1 MAGRFVWAR
10 PRSPRADT
18 PGFAVQAAIG
28 IAPSQQHTVGR
39 KRNTVSDRH
48 ARQRKTTEGTFAMKN
63 WLGVA
68 IRAAIAGTGRATAP
82 LRPLSR
88 ASILTGLLAV
98 GPFAPVLLFP
108 FVVSMAAHAQAISTT
123 TVQGTVYDASG
134 APASGT
140 LLISWPAFTTAASQ
154 SVSAGSTSVTIGAD
168 GFVSVN
174 LAPNLGAT
182 PAGLYYTVVYQL
194 SDGTVNTEY
203 WVVPATTTATIA
215 SVQAQVLPAAQ
226 AVQAVTKAYVDQQIA
241 ALGTSQLSPSGGTLT
256 GPLTLSGDPTTPLMA
271 ADKHYVDQSFAQA
284 VPLAGGTMT
293 GPLATPAVNG
303 LASPVNGS
311 AQTNLQ
317 STVTAASSS
326 GAMIVPPAYSGTDTF
341 TNPSGIRVEDW
352 RTGGSQQHARNVKE
366 FGAVCDGVT
375 DDTAALQAAIN
386 YAQSHHVGLTLPSGI
401 CRTHQLNWHLESIGG
416 QGTQNSA
423 LMGYPG
429 EDILATSADS
439 PTLFSGTHLHDFT
452 LYVDQSTDVS
462 CSPAQARAAAGS
474 CTVNRPVA
482 SGSIL
487 SPGGNG
493 LTATAGSG
501 PAWSIGNC
509 AIAMPATT
517 GAGGNGL
524 RNAVVE
530 NITIAT
536 SGNDPLGSYPG
547 ASSTHTCGLYLAQWP
562 TGSQFR
568 NLVLRGLGTGIAI
581 PALPAATPAG
591 LNADNNLWINLTL
604 DTVHGFVAAVGAN
617 NLIDGLSA
625 HAWNSAA
632 TGESPTGIV
641 LDFAAPQQGWT
652 VRNPQVLPEWIAVQP
667 QLTVTTASGAVTAV
681 NIGPEHGLG
690 FEAYG
695 PSVPLQFSGSCT
707 AAAHASVNA
716 DGSLGGVT
724 VTAAGFGCSATTT
737 ASVNVSGT
745 AMAARAV
752 NLLTGQRITL
762 LGGSLGSSSGGYT
775 VWNAASSRTLNTAI
789 LGGGTLPVTTTPYP
803 ALVIAPSAEANG
815 LASGYNGSANH
826 FSQTGLSSSNLADS
840 GLGNR
845 LEQTSG
851 GSQHTLE
858 TARLEEGRATA
869 DFALLGGGAA
879 NQAFSSLNDLFLT
892 AEDLLSPSGESN
904 GTGSQS
910 GKDATA
916 PVTGSY
922 VRAVGGAWDTS
933 GNWNVRGNSA
943 AFLLGQGFPAGNG
956 TWEIA
961 AKADTAASQ
970 ELKLSGT
977 VSGQSCVFADQIVN
991 LTTSWQVFRI
1001 PYNTVTGNPSCDS
1014 GTAGNAV
1021 NAQGMPPS
1029 TTTNVETAWMAFV
1042 PAYQQLLVANEPTA
1056 PEQAANKAYVDQA
1069 VASQIANGS
1078 GELPLAGGTMTGAL
1092 NAPVVNGTTNCA
1104 LAGSVNGC
1112 VSSVASAL
1120 IPPGTTGSY
1129 AQYAAMQATAQCVY
1143 DATQGGAVTTVVPG
1157 QIGQGYTVAPLVT
1170 VSGGGG
1176 SGLQVAAN
1184 LSNGEVTSY
1193 TVTSGGS
1200 GYTSCPTIA
1209 VAPPPAPKQP
1219 APVLDQRRGVT
1230 TYSADI
1236 RVDDFGCA
1244 GDGVTDDTQ
1253 CFNNAIEYATGNGTH
1268 AGSITLTQG
1277 KTYFIGT
1284 ITGYMQTA
1292 WDDGTAPSTDT
1303 CNGVPCTN
1311 LPPETPGYFGYA
1323 IRIPSTQSN
1332 PLTIYG
1338 NGATITSSFTG
1349 SAESASQFTMAAP
1362 YFAIFG
1368 SDTSIAS
1375 WNLYDLNFSNVFVAA
1390 TTVSAAYWQWNHVAM
1405 NNVGMALLVG
1415 SSQYDQFHNLNLQA
1429 MMSGLIIGGWWKSRA
1444 PGTST
1449 EGIAVLNDYNLGDA
1463 TTVDGIVFYGFNWST
1478 QAQSQTAQNALD
1490 TWFNTYF
1497 FHVQDNQ
1504 TRLTDQNKAPAGGVT
1519 DALWRGVYQ
1528 VMFATYSR
1536 YYRPVNGVYLHN
1548 ANVKFTQNYPII
1560 GTAATGWTIDS
1571 IGTELVGWCD
1581 ANPAYGAYGSSSCPN
1596 PYDSVDNQ
1604 LMGAV
1609 LLYDFQNM
1617 TARNI
1622 NVTGSPIA
1630 DTVAEPPQV
1639 SLAQQVN
1646 DFRTNLTNMNSLAA
1660 SAIVPRT
1667 ASATTTRLNIGVATE
1682 TGLAGQQNFD
1692 SGELCLHSVI
1702 GGYGDAWC
1710 MRAADGLN
1718 PGANQPPR
1726 YFVLENDGYFGFQG
1740 LTALQVPGLRVRP
1753 GAISASDS
1761 TLPVTDFAAQS
1772 FAIAGGTVRPGSCAT
1787 VPGVTLPNAATTD
1800 GVLTV
1805 TPPSGVSGLQ
1815 WSGVVTAANTISV
1828 TACNATTAPLNY
1840 PAGTYQ
1846 AFLLAGGAAPAIP
1859 ATSGGT
1865 PTATAALTQSQ
1876 GDLVVGD
1883 ANGNPT
1889 RLPGN
1894 SSTTPALLV
1903 DVGNGTGAFEPTW
1916 ETAPQLAG
1924 GNLTGLNASNI
1935 TTGTLA
1941 IADGGTGATTAAQAL
1956 SNLGGVSLT
1965 AATTVFSGALTAK
1978 TIGGLTEVDQ
1988 QSGAN
1993 LGAQLAACVA
2003 ALPATGGTCDARNYK
2018 GAQTIS
2024 TAVTVSVP
2032 NTRIDLPC
2040 ATITMTAPL
2049 VIPAGVRGVRL
2060 HGCSLR
2066 GGTAASGLTGGTVL
2080 AYNGSG
2086 AAVQVGDSTYAQDTM
2101 GFAMDNVL
2109 VNTTGAA
2116 SAGTEALAAWR
2127 VQELDLESDYYLGNA
2142 NQTAMVLDGTGNYTG
2157 GTLLDQDFNGYQV
2170 ALHGV
2175 GHQVANAAATDWLN
2189 ASTFVRLHIDCPT
2202 TSGSA
2207 IAGTIG
2213 VDLVQGDGNT
2223 FTGGDI
2229 EGCATAVH
2237 LGPNAQNNTLVG
2249 VRNEGST
2256 TQVEADAGSQFNS
2269 WMTGGTM
2276 FSGAL
2281 VDNGSR
2287 NSFWDAFHRTFNG
2300 VNGDWYASQKDATVT
2315 NHYRLGTGAGNVR
2328 GLEWESQVDNGTAA
2342 TQYNWLWGLTDGGS
2356 GESNWIFQDL
2366 INGTIRLQMEEHNA
2380 AGNNTTAINGTGT
2393 GNVCFQCSG
2402 NAGTGGVAFASGGA
2416 TPTTVATVDGSGNA
2430 NFLGTLAVGG
2440 TTDFSGSTMV
2450 RNLADAEIDQTLQA
2464 GRTTTQK
2471 ESFVYKDYTGASQW
2485 YMVKDG
2491 SNNWALNSAIDGLD
2505 HIKAY
2510 QNGDEYLDAAGTG
2523 AVRMNVEANAG
2534 TGGVVFYSGGATPT
2548 AVAKIDGSGNLTVA
2562 SCTGCGGSS
2571 GGAGT
2576 VGSGT
2581 AGQLAYYATTGTTV
2595 SGLGT
2600 TGTGSAVLAT
2610 GPTIATPTVTG
2621 TTTATGNVNL
2631 TNVADAAETLTI
2643 QPGKTAEQNGSVQW
2657 NSYTGSAAWTWKKD
2671 SGNALRMQ
2679 DTANALDRMVAY
2691 PNGQTAINA
2700 GAGANAVV
2708 INNGSG
2714 SGTGGLIV
2722 YAGGANAN
2730 SAAMTVTGA
2739 GNLTVPGTV
2748 SANLF
2753 QSSYGGMRVN
2763 AGAPLVLINGTSS
2776 ATATQCVNGG
2786 FVSIQGF
2793 YWNGSA
2799 NTMDSMNIQPSCTPG
2814 VNGAETLNITNS
2826 GSSGPFTVAVAGAE
2840 TVQSVA
2846 GSGGMTMA
2854 AGTAAGAG
2862 ATIGCASGH
2871 VCDGVSGMLTLTT
2884 GTGTTTGNLATL
2896 TFPFAHTNS
2905 ANCMVQ
2911 TTLAGSGTVNALEW
2925 SETTAGLTLTA
2936 DAALTPATGYTVRY
2950 WCGGQ

>member
-1 MAGRFVWAR
+1 
-10 PRSPRADT
+10 
-18 PGFAVQAAIG
+18 
-28 IAPSQQHTVGR
+28 
-39 KRNTVSDRH
+39 
-48 ARQRKTTEGTFAMKN
+48 MKN

-68 IRAAIAGTGRATAP
+68 TRAAIAGVGRASAP
-82 LRPLSR
+82 LRPLSL
-88 ASILTGLLAV
+88 AAILTGLLAV

-108 FVVSMAAHAQAISTT
+108 FAASVAAHGQAITTT

-293 GPLATPAVNG
+293 GPLATPAING

-317 STVTAASSS
+317 STVTAAGTT
-326 GAMIVPPAYSGTDTF
+326 GAMIVPPTYSGTDTF

-366 FGAVCDGVT
+366 FGAVCDGAT

-416 QGTQNSA
+416 QGAQNSA

-439 PTLFSGTHLHDFT
+439 PTLFSGTRLHDFT

-462 CSPAQARAAAGS
+462 CSPAQARSAAGS

-524 RNAVVE
+524 RNAVLE

-568 NLVLRGLGTGIAI
+568 NLTLRGLGTGIAI
-581 PALPAATPAG
+581 PALPAATPTG
-591 LNADNNLWINLTL
+591 LTADNNLWINLTL

-652 VRNPQVLPEWIAVQP
+652 LRNPQVLPEWIAVQP
-667 QLTVTTASGAVTAV
+667 KLTVTTASGAVTAV

-690 FEAYG
+690 FEPYG
-695 PSVPLQFSGSCT
+695 PSVPLLFSGSCT

-716 DGSLGGVT
+716 DGSLGAVT

-752 NLLTGQRITL
+752 NLFTGQRITL

-789 LGGGTLPVTTTPYP
+789 LGGGTLPVSTTTYP
-803 ALVIAPSAEANG
+803 ALVLAPSAEANG

-826 FSQTGLSSSNLADS
+826 FTQTGLSSSSLADS

-858 TARLEEGRATA
+858 TARLDEGRATA

-892 AEDLLSPSGESN
+892 AEDLLSPAGESN

-910 GKDATA
+910 GRDATA

-922 VRAVGGAWDTS
+922 VRALGGAWDTG
-933 GNWNVRGNSA
+933 GNWSVRGSSG

-970 ELKLSGT
+970 ELKLTGT
-977 VSGQSCVFADQIVN
+977 AGGQSCVFADQIVN
-991 LTTSWQVFRI
+991 LTTSWQIFRI
-1001 PYNTVTGNPSCDS
+1001 PYNTVTGNTACDS
-1014 GTAGNAV
+1014 GTAGNTV
-1021 NAQGMPPS
+1021 NAQAMPPS

-1042 PAYQQLLVANEPTA
+1042 PAFQQLLVANAPTT

-1069 VASQIANGS
+1069 VATQIANGS

-1092 NAPVVNGTTNCA
+1092 NAPVVNGTANCA

-1112 VSSVASAL
+1112 VGSAASAL
-1120 IPPGTTGSY
+1120 IPPGTTGSF
-1129 AQYAAMQATAQCVY
+1129 AQYATMPATAQCVY
-1143 DATQGGAVTTVVPG
+1143 DPTQGGAITSVVPG
-1157 QIGQGYTVAPLVT
+1157 QLGQGYTVAPLVS

-1176 SGLQVAAN
+1176 SGLQVTAN
-1184 LSNGEVTSY
+1184 LSNGSVTSY
-1193 TVTSGGS
+1193 TVSSGGS
-1200 GYTSCPTIA
+1200 GYTNCPSIS
-1209 VAPPPAPKQP
+1209 VAPPPAASQP
-1219 APVLDQRRGVT
+1219 APVLDQRRGAT

-1253 CFNNAIEYATGNGTH
+1253 CFNNAIQYATASGRH

-1292 WDDGTAPSTDT
+1292 WDDGTAPPTDT

-1311 LPPETPGYFGYA
+1311 LPPETPGYVGYA
-1323 IRIPSTQSN
+1323 IRVVSSPGA

-1338 NGATITSSFTG
+1338 NGATIASDFQG
-1349 SAESASQFTMAAP
+1349 SAVSAAQYTLASP
-1362 YFAIFG
+1362 YFAVFG
-1368 SDTSIAS
+1368 SDGSITD
-1375 WNLYDLNFSNVFVAA
+1375 WNLYDLNIRSAFIGAM
-1390 TTVSAAYWQWNHVAM
+1390 TYSAAHWDWDRVNLSGT
-1405 NNVGMALLVG
+1405 GMIALLG
-1415 SSQYDQFHNLNLQA
+1415 SSQLDNFQNINAQS
-1429 MMSGLIIGGWWKSRA
+1429 MMSGIVVGGWWKSRA
-1444 PGTST
+1444 PATST
-1449 EGIAVLNDYNLGDA
+1449 SGAAILNEYNLGDS
-1463 TTVDGIVFYGFNWST
+1463 THLDGINFTGYGFGSL
-1478 QAQSQTAQNALD
+1478 AQSQTAQNALD

-1504 TRLTDQNKAPAGGVT
+1504 TRLTDQNRAPAGGVT
-1519 DALWRGVYQ
+1519 DSLWRGIYEIMLAV
-1528 VMFATYSR
+1528 YSR
-1536 YYRPVNGVYLHN
+1536 YYRPVIDVQVRN
-1548 ANVKFTQNYPII
+1548 ASVKFTQNYMVV
-1560 GTAATGWTIDS
+1560 GTAATNWKFDTLGA
-1571 IGTELVGWCD
+1571 EVVGWCD
-1581 ANPAYGAYGSSSCPN
+1581 GNSQFGAYGSTACPN
-1596 PYDSVDNQ
+1596 PYDSVNNQ
-1604 LMGAV
+1604 LPGAV
-1609 LLYDFQNM
+1609 LLYDFQGIRANDVGVGGM
-1617 TARNI
+1617 
-1622 NVTGSPIA
+1622 PIA
-1630 DTVAEPPQV
+1630 DAFAEPPQV
-1639 SLAQQVN
+1639 SAAQQLT
-1646 DFRTNLTNMNSLAA
+1646 DFRNNLSNIGSTPDSG
-1660 SAIVPRT
+1660 IVPRT
-1667 ASATTTRLNIGVATE
+1667 APVTSIRFNIGPSTATAIPGE
-1682 TGLAGQQNFD
+1682 VNFD
-1692 SGELCLHSVI
+1692 SGEICQHGTM
-1702 GGYGDAWC
+1702 GGFDDGWC
-1710 MRAADGLN
+1710 MRAADGLTE
-1718 PGANQPPR
+1718 GVNQPPR
-1726 YFVLENDGYFGFQG
+1726 YFVLENDGYVGLQG
-1740 LTALQVPGLRVRP
+1740 TTALQVPGLRVRP
-1753 GAISASDS
+1753 GTISASDS

-1787 VPGVTLPNAATTD
+1787 VPGITLPNAATTD
-1800 GVLTV
+1800 GVLFV

-1815 WSGVVTAANTISV
+1815 WSGAVTAANTISV
-1828 TACNATTAPLNY
+1828 TACNATTAPLSY

-1846 AFLLAGGAAPAIP
+1846 AFLLAGAAAPATP

-1865 PTATAALTQSQ
+1865 PAATASLTESQ

-1903 DVGNGTGAFEPTW
+1903 DVGNGTGAFQPVW

-1956 SNLGGVSLT
+1956 GNLGGASLT
-1965 AATTVFSGALTAK
+1965 AATTAFGGELTAK
-1978 TIGGLTEVDQ
+1978 SVGGLAQVDQ
-1988 QSGAN
+1988 QGGAN
-1993 LGAQLAACVA
+1993 FGAQLAACVA
-2003 ALPATGGTCDARNYK
+2003 ALPSSGGTCDARNYG

-2024 TAVTVSVP
+2024 ATVTINVP

-2080 AYNGSG
+2080 AYNGTG
-2086 AAVQVGDSTYAQDTM
+2086 AAVQVGDPSYASDTM

-2109 VNTTGAA
+2109 VNTTGSA
-2116 SAGTEALAAWR
+2116 SSGTEALAAWR

-2157 GTLLDQDFNGYQV
+2157 GTLLDQDFNGFQV
-2170 ALHGV
+2170 AVHGI
-2175 GHQVANAAATDWLN
+2175 GHQVANAATTDWVN
-2189 ASTFVRLHIDCPT
+2189 ASTFLRLHIDCPT
-2202 TSGSA
+2202 TSGTA

-2256 TQVEADAGSQFNS
+2256 TQVQADAGSQFNS

-2300 VNGDWYASQKDATVT
+2300 LNGDWYASQKDATVT

-2328 GLEWESQVDNGTAA
+2328 GLEWESQVDNGTSA
-2342 TQYNWLWGLTDGGS
+2342 TQYNWLWGLTDGTS
-2356 GESNWIFQDL
+2356 GESNWIVQDL
-2366 INGTIRLQMEEHNA
+2366 INGVIRLQMEEHNA
-2380 AGNNTTAINGTGT
+2380 AGNNATAINATGT

-2440 TTDFSGSTMV
+2440 TTSFSGSTTV
-2450 RNLADAEIDQTLQA
+2450 KNSANAEIDQTLQA
-2464 GRTTTQK
+2464 GSTTTQK
-2471 ESFVYKDYTGASQW
+2471 ESFVYKDYNGASQW

-2491 SNNWALNSAIDGLD
+2491 ANNWALNSAIDGLD
-2505 HIKAY
+2505 HVKAY

-2523 AVRMNVEANAG
+2523 AVRFNLEANAG

-2548 AVAKIDGSGNLTVA
+2548 PVAKIDGSGNLTVA
-2562 SCTGCGGSS
+2562 SCTGCGGS
-2571 GGAGT
+2571 GGGGTGT
-2576 VGSGT
+2576 VASGT

-2595 SGLGT
+2595 SGLAT

-2610 GPTIATPTVTG
+2610 SPTIATPTVSGTG
-2621 TTTATGNVNL
+2621 SFTGNVNL
-2631 TNVADAAETLTI
+2631 TDGTDAAQTLTI

-2657 NSYTGSAAWTWKKD
+2657 NSYTGAAAWTWKKD
-2671 SGNALRMQ
+2671 SGNALRMS
-2679 DTANALDRMVAY
+2679 DAANALDRIVAY

-2714 SGTGGLIV
+2714 SGTGGLIL
-2722 YAGGANAN
+2722 YEGGANAN
-2730 SAAMTVTGA
+2730 AAAMTVTNA
-2739 GNLTVPGTV
+2739 GNMTLAGSLASNGLSLPNGNIRVYQGSLLVSSGYSIAVGNLNYQATSNGCVFGGQYQLLGSYWTGTAAAQDTISLT
-2748 SANLF
+2748 
-2753 QSSYGGMRVN
+2753 
-2763 AGAPLVLINGTSS
+2763 
-2776 ATATQCVNGG
+2776 
-2786 FVSIQGF
+2786 
-2793 YWNGSA
+2793 
-2799 NTMDSMNIQPSCTPG
+2799 PSCTVG
-2814 VNGAETLNITNS
+2814 TNGAEKLTVGNS
-2826 GSSGPFTVAVAGAE
+2826 GSTGPFTMNVAGAS
-2840 TVQSVA
+2840 TAQSFAGNGAMGMTAGAAA
-2846 GSGGMTMA
+2846 GS
-2854 AGTAAGAG
+2854 G
-2862 ATIGCASGH
+2862 ATIGCVSGH
-2871 VCDGVSGMLTLTT
+2871 VCDGVSGTLTLTT
-2884 GTGTTTGNLATL
+2884 GTGTTTGSLATL
-2896 TFPFAHTNS
+2896 SFPAAHTAS
-2905 ANCMVQ
+2905 ANCMVHA
-2911 TTLAGSGTVNALEW
+2911 TLAGSGTVNALEW
-2925 SETTAGLTLTA
+2925 SETTGGLTLTA